1 MRWDE
6 TRPPVGMSEEN
17 AVNGTPPGGTVRI
30 INLIIFFTS

>member
-17 AVNGTPPGGTVRI
+17 AVNGTPAGGTVRI